1 MALQTK
7 YKIETLAVHAG
18 QRPDPATAI
27 GRARLAICEK
37 LARLGLLARL
47 DDGAYALTARGRE
60 VADGVMAEFD

>member
-1 MALQTK
+1 MRWSVWT
-7 YKIETLAVHAG
+7 VAG
-18 QRPDPATAI
+18 QLLTRQRPDPAAEI